1 MHVMM
6 TIFMVLGWVMVAMKL
21 AIIVV
26 GVVGA
31 IVVASTRSDAFEAG
45 DRRPK
50 WQWFGILVV
59 STLLV
64 LFTRSFIWLFGIVAI
79 GVYWFDVHPQLKSIQ
94 NGECY

>member
-21 AIIVV
+21 AITVV

-31 IVVASTRSDAFEAG
+31 I
-45 DRRPK
+45 
-50 WQWFGILVV
+50 GILVV

-79 GVYWFDVHPQLKSIQ
+79 GVYWFDVYPQLKSIQ
-94 NGECY
+94 NGEYY